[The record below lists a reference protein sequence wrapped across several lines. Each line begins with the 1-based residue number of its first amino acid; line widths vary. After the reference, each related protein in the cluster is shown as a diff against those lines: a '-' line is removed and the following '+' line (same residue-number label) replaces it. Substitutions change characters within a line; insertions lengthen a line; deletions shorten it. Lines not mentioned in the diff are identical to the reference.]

1 MKRLTRILLSIILFS
16 SLSSPLQAVASGFE
30 LMEVFSLRVT
40 VVEGGIEH
48 EWEYDSPN
56 QYEYETGHTVIKG
69 NEAKIKV
76 DQMVQTLQIDKDRTK
91 EQYKAILE
99 QTFPK
104 LESFDIRFIDETD
117 HLYTWGW
124 YKS

>member
-1 MKRLTRILLSIILFS
+1 MKCLTRILIGFMFLTIV
-16 SLSSPLQAVASGFE
+16 SLPLQAVASGFE

-40 VVEGGIEH
+40 VVENGTEH

-56 QYEYETGHTVIKG
+56 KYEYETGQTVVKG
-69 NEAKIKV
+69 DVAKAEV
-76 DQMVQTLQIDKDRTK
+76 DQMVEFLQIDPKRSR

-99 QTFPK
+99 KKFPK

-124 YKS
+124 YKD

>member
-1 MKRLTRILLSIILFS
+1 MRCLSQILLGLLIFIIV
-16 SLSSPLQAVASGFE
+16 SSPLQTSANGFE

-40 VVEGGIEH
+40 VVENGTEH

-56 QYEYETGHTVIKG
+56 KYEYETGQRVVKG
-69 NEAKIKV
+69 NVAKTEV
-76 DQMVQTLQIDKDRTK
+76 DQMVQTLQINRNRSR

-99 QTFPK
+99 KKFPK